1 VADSEVTLKA
11 MGMDVTQF
19 EVVGS
24 WKTDGDGAYHF
35 GLRLPSYFA
44 RRPLEGQAARILIE
58 ATVEDTA
65 AHSETR
71 GEPVTVS
78 ESPLIITA
86 IPEGGTMIPHLENQ
100 VFILTS
106 YVDGK
111 PARATVR
118 VRKYCAES
126 QTKAGLAF
134 KSTKRERPR
143 RITLPASAV
152 NALELHRAE
161 QAELRKQFG
170 PDYQLNWISCSAL
183 PMERL

>member
-1 VADSEVTLKA
+1 MADSEVTLKA

-19 EVVGS
+19 SEVVGS

-111 PARATVR
+111 PARA
-118 VRKYCAES
+118 YCARTEILCRIPNKS
-126 QTKAGLAF
+126 WLGFQVYEEGAAQADYLA
-134 KSTKRERPR
+134 S
-143 RITLPASAV
+143 
-152 NALELHRAE
+152 
-161 QAELRKQFG
+161 FG
-170 PDYQLNWISCSAL
+170 C
-183 PMERL
+183 